1 MLCVVVFIRC
11 KYALL
16 RVAKYYTVYI
26 GSPSSSIL
34 FKHKEYKE
42 YLAVFGTSPN
52 HENYA
57 FLELCEL
64 SVQTALR
71 CNKIVHAIGS
81 LGLLIDTVN
90 NIITSDNCVIPLSK
104 H

>member
-1 MLCVVVFIRC
+1 MQCNAECPFTLLLCYESSVVFL
-11 KYALL
+11 K
-16 RVAKYYTVYI
+16 
-26 GSPSSSIL
+26 
-34 FKHKEYKE
+34 KH
-42 YLAVFGTSPN
+42 LAVFGTSPN
-52 HENYA
+52 HENCE
-57 FLELCEL
+57 FLELGEL

-90 NIITSDNCVIPLSK
+90 NINTSDNCVIPLSK